1 MHSDCKCS
9 FVNQNRSYKIFAK
22 RKSDQILKIDLK
34 IFRGIGHH
42 NLFHFNVHN
51 DIMSRKNVH
60 SDYKFII
67 SNKTDQIRFW
77 KIKGLNYVHLIRS
90 IVHLNSALC
99 A

>member
-1 MHSDCKCS
+1 MIANVLLSTKTDHIRFLQSE
-9 FVNQNRSYKIFAK
+9 N
-22 RKSDQILKIDLK
+22 L
-34 IFRGIGHH
+34 IGHH

-51 DIMSRKNVH
+51 DIMSRKNVN